1 MRIVQPRSG
10 GRGWEVLRP
19 GSTFPG
25 ALADSEE
32 TAVVRAREILARAG
46 GGRLVIKS
54 ATGKVTA
61 MEAVDRFGAATALL
75 GDPADDDAS

>member
-25 ALADSEE
+25 ALADAEE
-32 TAVVRAREILARAG
+32 TALARAREILARAG
-46 GGRLVIKS
+46 GGRIVVKS
-54 ATGKVTA
+54 ATGSVVA
-61 MEAVDRFGAATALL
+61 MESVDRFGVSTPLRDAV
-75 GDPADDDAS
+75 DEEDDA